1 VAAKTGYA
9 NGITMQIMKRNML
22 YCQVTLPRSIVALAA
37 GAAGFLPLL
46 AQDGE
51 PFRASVGVGYRA
63 DADID
68 KRGGDFNETRFSVTA
83 ARGFNPNEKIRIEPI
98 LTYRFSA
105 YDFSRP
111 DPWDDI
117 HSIRA
122 TVLARYVIDEKWAVF
137 GGPSV
142 AFTGESG
149 ADVSDAI
156 TFGGALGAS
165 YRFSERLTIG
175 AGFTISSEIEDD
187 ARIRPLVILNWQIND
202 QWSFESGYMEV
213 AGAGGPGGEI
223 RYKINEAFT
232 VGAGLQYQEKRFRLS
247 DDARVSE
254 GVGEDSSW
262 PIYAKVTWQVCPR
275 AAIELVGGIPVA
287 GELRLE
293 NRNGHKISE
302 ADYDPAPLVGL
313 RALFSF

>member
-1 VAAKTGYA
+1 
-9 NGITMQIMKRNML
+9 MQIMKRKTL
-22 YCQVTLPRSIVALAA
+22 YCRVTLRHWMAALAA
-37 GAAGFLPLL
+37 SAAGLLPLL
-46 AQDGE
+46 AHDGE

-68 KRGGDFNETRFSVTA
+68 KHGGDFNETRVSVTA
-83 ARGFNPNEKIRIEPI
+83 SRGFNPNEKLRIEPI

-105 YDFSRP
+105 YDFSKP
-111 DPWDDI
+111 EPWDDI
-117 HSIRA
+117 HSFRA
-122 TVLARYVIDEKWAVF
+122 TVMARYVIDEKWAVF
-137 GGPSV
+137 AGPSV
-142 AFTGESG
+142 GFTGEAG
-149 ADVSDAI
+149 ADVGDAI

-187 ARIRPLVILNWQIND
+187 PLILPLAILNWQIND
-202 QWSFESGYMEV
+202 QWSIEGGYMEA
-213 AGAGGPGGEI
+213 AGAAGPGGEI
-223 RYKINEAFT
+223 VYKINESIA
-232 VGAGLQYQEKRFRLS
+232 VGGGLQYHQKRFRLS

-262 PIYAKVTWQVCPR
+262 PLYAKVTWQVCPR
-275 AAIELVGGIPVA
+275 AAIELLGGVSLG

-293 NRNGHKISE
+293 DRNGHKISK
-302 ADYDPAPLVGL
+302 ADYDPAPLIGL